1 MPNSSS
7 FSAST
12 QDGTYPRPQLVRRHW
27 HDLSGEWEFEH
38 DDADEGLA
46 GGWATGGG
54 SFSRRI
60 LVPFPPESTRSG
72 IGDTGFHPVVWYRR
86 TLTPGDIAASGW
98 TGGDDRVILH
108 FGAVDYRASVW
119 AGDRLLGTH
128 EGGQTPFSFD
138 ITEQARTGEDF
149 TVVVR
154 AEDDPHDVSQPRGK
168 QDWLEEPHVI
178 WYHRSTGIWQ
188 RVWLEAVPATSI
200 RRLAWRSDV
209 PGGAVSVDVE
219 LSSRPL
225 DEVSVR
231 VELSYRGTAL
241 GTHQAFSMQ
250 PRFTMTCA
258 LAHQANGQAYESLLW
273 SPDHP
278 RLLDARVVLMDGE
291 GRVLDEIWSYL
302 GLRSVGEAGGHFL
315 LNDRPFYVRSV
326 LEQGFWPD
334 SLFTAPDSQ
343 AIRDEV
349 QLIKDL
355 GFNSAR
361 LHEKV
366 EDPRFLY
373 WADRLGLLIWG
384 EMGSTFEF
392 SPTAVQRVAREW
404 MSVIE
409 RDISHPSIVT
419 WVPVNESWGVQHI
432 SHDPAQQHFV
442 QALYHLTKA
451 LDPTRSVV
459 SNDGWEHAESDLL
472 TIHDYTTTHEGLQA
486 NYEDAAAVNSL
497 VDGVGPAG
505 RRLTLLP
512 GGGSGKPVMV
522 SEFGGVT
529 YAPDSPIATWGY
541 STVESAEDFA
551 DRVGGLFSALQT
563 SPVLA
568 GFCYTQLTDTL
579 QEANGL
585 TDENRKPKLPV
596 EVIRAIVT
604 RGAKETHDN
613 VVEEAEW
620 IVPQWQPGSAVS
632 SSVGSS

>member
-38 DDADEGLA
+38 DDSNTGIAS
-46 GGWATGGG
+46 GWAAGTT
-54 SFSRRI
+54 SFSKRI

-86 TLTPGDIAASGW
+86 TLTPADIAASGW
-98 TGGDDRVILH
+98 TGGDDRVLIH

-138 ITEQARTGEDF
+138 ITEQARTGED
-149 TVVVR
+149 VVLVVR

-188 RVWLEAVPATSI
+188 RVWLEAVPATSV
-200 RRLAWRSDV
+200 RRIAWRTDV
-209 PGGAVSVDVE
+209 PGGTVSLDVE
-219 LSSRPL
+219 LSSRPV

-231 VELSYRGTAL
+231 VELSYRGKPL
-241 GTHQAFSMQ
+241 GTHQVFSSQ
-250 PRFTMTCA
+250 PRFTLTNA
-258 LAHQANGQAYESLLW
+258 LAHQANGQAYENLLW

-278 RLLDARVVLMDGE
+278 RLLDARVVLMDRE
-291 GRVLDEIWSYL
+291 GNVLDEIWSYL

-334 SLFTAPDSQ
+334 SLYTAPDSQ
-343 AIRDEV
+343 AIRDEI

-384 EMGSTFEF
+384 EIGSTFEF
-392 SPTAVQRVAREW
+392 SPTAVQRVTREW
-404 MSVIE
+404 MSVVE

-451 LDPTRSVV
+451 LDPTRPVV
-459 SNDGWEHAESDLL
+459 SNDGWEHAESDLM
-472 TIHDYTTTHEGLQA
+472 TIHDYTTTHDGLKANYSTAEAVEGLV
-486 NYEDAAAVNSL
+486 E
-497 VDGVGPAG
+497 GVGPAG
-505 RRLTLLP
+505 RRLTTLP
-512 GGGSGKPVMV
+512 TGASGKPVMV

-529 YAPDSPIATWGY
+529 YAPNSPIATWGY
-541 STVESAEDFA
+541 STVDSPEDFA

-568 GFCYTQLTDTL
+568 GFCYTQLTDTM

-604 RGAKETHDN
+604 NGAKESHDD
-613 VVEEAEW
+613 VVDEGEM
-620 IVPQWQPGSAVS
+620 ILPQWQPGPAASAA
-632 SSVGSS
+632 VGS

>member
-38 DDADEGLA
+38 DDANTGLDS
-46 GGWATGGG
+46 GWATGAG
-54 SFSRRI
+54 SFSKRI
-60 LVPFPPESTRSG
+60 IVPFPPESTRSG

-86 TLTPGDIAASGW
+86 TITPADIAASGW
-98 TGGDDRVILH
+98 TGADDRVIIH

-138 ITEQARTGEDF
+138 ITECARTGEDF
-149 TVVVR
+149 VLVVR

-188 RVWLEAVPATSI
+188 RVWLEAVPATSV

-209 PGGAVSVDVE
+209 PSGSVTLDVE
-219 LSSRPL
+219 LSGRPTS
-225 DEVSVR
+225 EVSVR
-231 VELSYRGTAL
+231 VELSYRGRPL
-241 GTHQAFSMQ
+241 GAQQLFSSQ
-250 PRFTMTCA
+250 PRFALTCS

-278 RLLDARVVLMDGE
+278 RLIDARVLLLDGE
-291 GRVLDEIWSYL
+291 GAVLDEIWSYL

-334 SLFTAPDSQ
+334 SLYTAPDSE
-343 AIRDEV
+343 AIRDEI

-366 EDPRFLY
+366 EDPRFLF

-384 EMGSTFEF
+384 EIGSTFEF
-392 SPTAVQRVAREW
+392 STTAVQRVTREW
-404 MSVIE
+404 MSVME

-419 WVPVNESWGVQHI
+419 WVPINESWGVQHI

-472 TIHDYTTTHEGLQA
+472 TIHDYTTTHDGLRA
-486 NYEDAAAVNSL
+486 NYRDAAAVQSL
-497 VDGVGPAG
+497 VEGVGPAG
-505 RRLTLLP
+505 RRLMVLP
-512 GGGSGKPVMV
+512 TGGSSQPVMV

-529 YAPDSPIATWGY
+529 YAPNSTIDTWGY
-541 STVESAEDFA
+541 STVDSPEEFA
-551 DRVGGLFSALQT
+551 DRVGGLFSALQV

-568 GFCYTQLTDTL
+568 GFCYTQLTDTM

-596 EVIRAIVT
+596 DVIRAIVT
-604 RGAKETHDN
+604 RGAEEQHDQE
-613 VVEEAEW
+613 VEDAEW
-620 IVPQWQPGSAVS
+620 MVPQWQPGAAAAAPVRLP
-632 SSVGSS
+632 